1 MKKISFLIIVFI
13 FSTAFFFK
21 SDLEECADTS
31 TALFTKSFTKQ
42 SLKKK
47 MRDDTY
53 AYIYEECVKEK
64 KKIQKYLKLNTI
76 KDHLIDTQSVRT
88 MSALY
93 V

>member
-47 MRDDTY
+47 MRDDSY
-53 AYIYEECVKEK
+53 AYIYGECVKEK
-64 KKIQKYLKLNTI
+64 KKNPEVFKAKY
-76 KDHLIDTQSVRT
+76 D
-88 MSALY
+88 
-93 V
+93 